1 LLAGIGLPEDPEGR
15 LTVTATPGSGA
26 APFGEPARAS
36 YDIVGVT
43 APPALPTKLLM
54 DVLGEASDRPRE

>member
-26 APFGEPARAS
+26 APFGEPATAS